1 MASVPPKQNLSKW
14 QHFLQR
20 RRMFRNWYKVVFPF
34 NRLFNH
40 QTKLVLRNGYEVW
53 VRSVFSGD
61 LTTVEGV
68 LHQDEYGEALKGL
81 PPDAVIYDLGANIG
95 TFSIAAKKACPH
107 ARIVAYEPEAQNFVL
122 LQKNAPFAELHQE
135 AVAGVSGHISF
146 DASSHPYAH
155 RISKEGTT
163 TLVARALGDVLA
175 DAHIH
180 LAKIDIEGAE
190 HDALELADPALFAR
204 VGRII
209 METHHLGTWG
219 KEKLEALGYTARW
232 CYRLLWMGQTQTQWY
247 TAREFSLCVLS
258 SR

>member
-95 TFSIAAKKACPH
+95 TFSIAAKKACPS

-163 TLVARALGDVLA
+163 TVVARALGDVLA

-204 VGRII
+204 VDRII

-219 KEKLEALGYTARW
+219 KEKLEALGYMARW
-232 CYRLLWMGQTQTQWY
+232 CIPPSVDGSNPNAVVYGER
-247 TAREFSLCVLS
+247 V
-258 SR
+258 